1 MCNYKIACMCLII
14 LIIPSALGQTHIDAG
29 KTNPPSNLILLIIDG
44 MGSKYINQNCMPT
57 ALDGTPVSHADVP
70 IMYEMISH
78 GVLIPD
84 IQVPIPSTGPAH
96 SVIITG
102 YSGADREIVEFPDA
116 TIYDVLNNEGFLSIA
131 IMHKGDFT
139 QLRNEQ
145 DIILYTESDSIK
157 EPSFALQVNNNNNIP
172 DDIVKE
178 LKYWEL
184 KFSSYQ
190 KGTKGIESYTAYA
203 DWEINASKHLVSLM
217 AKKHPEMRYILTMNI
232 GIVDCAGHYR
242 GIEGYITSIEALDKY
257 LEPLVQAA
265 HDSNTALF
273 ITADHGMAFRS
284 ANATRGGHAS
294 DDFYCSESVTVP
306 LIMVSPNI
314 ITGVIDKKFNQQDI
328 APTILSI
335 LDIPQQ
341 LQYSDGNILPVK
353 QYTNLWIS
361 SDIEADVEIILE
373 EKMILNSTG
382 DSQYFIS
389 GLKPENNYI
398 VRVSNNDKILEEA
411 VQMDTDRHIE
421 FNINIPG
428 NIEKNWDHE
437 LWRKR
442 IASAMIIL
450 VIVAGL
456 LVIRRIKD

>member
-1 MCNYKIACMCLII
+1 MYIYKIVCICLII
-14 LIIPSALGQTHIDAG
+14 IIIPSALAQTHIDAG
-29 KTNPPSNLILLIIDG
+29 KTNPPSNIILLIIDG
-44 MGSKYINQNCMPT
+44 MGSKYISPNCIPT

-84 IQVPIPSTGPAH
+84 IQVPVPSTDPAH

-102 YSGADREIVEFPDA
+102 YSGADQETVELPDA

-139 QLRNEQ
+139 QLRNKQ
-145 DIILYTESDSIK
+145 DIILYTESNSIK
-157 EPSFALQVNNNNNIP
+157 EPSLSLQINDNNIP

-190 KGTKGIESYTAYA
+190 KETKGIESYTAYA

-217 AKKHPEMRYILTMNI
+217 AKKHPEMRYILTINI
-232 GIVDCAGHYR
+232 GIADCAGHYR
-242 GIEGYITSIEALDKY
+242 GIEGYITSIEALDKH
-257 LEPLVQAA
+257 LEPLVQVA
-265 HDSNTALF
+265 HDSNTALI

-314 ITGVIDKKFNQQDI
+314 ITGVIDKNFNQQDI

-335 LDIPQQ
+335 LDVPQQ
-341 LQYSDGNILPVK
+341 LQYSNGNILPVK

-361 SDIEADVEIILE
+361 SDIEADVKIIQE
-373 EKMILNSTG
+373 EKRILNSTG
-382 DSQYFIS
+382 DSQYFFS
-389 GLKPENNYI
+389 GLKPGNNYI
-398 VRVSNNDKILEEA
+398 VRVSKNDEIFEEA
-411 VQMDTDRHIE
+411 VKMDIDRHIE
-421 FNINIPG
+421 FNINIPD
-428 NIEKNWDHE
+428 NIEQKLDHE

-450 VIVAGL
+450 VIVVGL

>member
-1 MCNYKIACMCLII
+1 MYNYKIAFICLII
-14 LIIPSALGQTHIDAG
+14 ITIPSALSQTHIDAG
-29 KTNPPSNLILLIIDG
+29 KTNPPSNIILLIIDG
-44 MGSKYINQNCMPT
+44 MGSKYISPNCIPT

-84 IQVPIPSTGPAH
+84 IQVSVPSTGPAH

-102 YSGADREIVEFPDA
+102 YSGADQETVELPDA

-139 QLRNEQ
+139 QLRNKQ

-157 EPSFALQVNNNNNIP
+157 EPSLSLQINDNNIP

-190 KGTKGIESYTAYA
+190 KETKGIESYTAYA

-217 AKKHPEMRYILTMNI
+217 AKKHPKMRYILTINI
-232 GIVDCAGHYR
+232 GIADCAGHYR
-242 GIEGYITSIEALDKY
+242 GIEGYITSIEALDKH
-257 LEPLVQAA
+257 LEPLVQVA
-265 HDSNTALF
+265 HDSNTALI

-294 DDFYCSESVTVP
+294 DDYYCSESVTVP

-314 ITGVIDKKFNQQDI
+314 ITGVIDKNFNQQDI

-341 LQYSDGNILPVK
+341 LQYSNGNILPVK

-361 SDIEADVEIILE
+361 SDIEADVKIIQE
-373 EKMILNSTG
+373 EKSILNSTG
-382 DSQYFIS
+382 DSQYFFS

-398 VRVSNNDKILEEA
+398 VRVSKNDEILEEA
-411 VQMDTDRHIE
+411 VKMDIDRHIE
-421 FNINIPG
+421 FNINIPD
-428 NIEKNWDHE
+428 NIEKKLDHE

-450 VIVAGL
+450 VIVVGL
-456 LVIRRIKD
+456 LVIRKIKD

>member
-1 MCNYKIACMCLII
+1 MYNYKITFILLII
-14 LIIPSALGQTHIDAG
+14 IIIPSALAQTHIDAG
-29 KTNPPSNLILLIIDG
+29 KTNPPSNIILLIIDG
-44 MGSKYINQNCMPT
+44 MGSKYISPNCIPT

-84 IQVPIPSTGPAH
+84 IQVPVPSTGPAH

-102 YSGADREIVEFPDA
+102 YSGADQETVELPDA

-139 QLRNEQ
+139 QLRNKQ

-157 EPSFALQVNNNNNIP
+157 EPSLSLQINDNNIP

-190 KGTKGIESYTAYA
+190 KETKGIESYTAYA

-217 AKKHPEMRYILTMNI
+217 AKKHPKMRYILTINI
-232 GIVDCAGHYR
+232 GIADCAGHYR
-242 GIEGYITSIEALDKY
+242 GIEGYITSIEALDKL
-257 LEPLVQAA
+257 LEPLVQVA
-265 HDSNTALF
+265 HDSNTALI

-294 DDFYCSESVTVP
+294 DDYYCSESVTVP

-314 ITGVIDKKFNQQDI
+314 ITGVIDKNFNQQDI

-341 LQYSDGNILPVK
+341 LQYSNGNILPVK

-361 SDIEADVEIILE
+361 SDIEADVKIIQE
-373 EKMILNSTG
+373 EKSILNSTG
-382 DSQYFIS
+382 DSQYFFS

-398 VRVSNNDKILEEA
+398 VRFSKDDEIFEEA
-411 VQMDTDRHIE
+411 VKMDIDRHIE
-421 FNINIPG
+421 FDINIPD
-428 NIEKNWDHE
+428 NIEKKLDHE

-450 VIVAGL
+450 VIVVGL
-456 LVIRRIKD
+456 LVIRRIKE

>member
-1 MCNYKIACMCLII
+1 MYIYKSICICLIVI
-14 LIIPSALGQTHIDAG
+14 IIPSALAQTHIDAG
-29 KTNPPSNLILLIIDG
+29 KTNPPSNIILLIIDG
-44 MGSKYINQNCMPT
+44 MGSKYISPNCIPT

-70 IMYEMISH
+70 IMYEMVSH

-84 IQVPIPSTGPAH
+84 IQVPVPSTDPAH

-102 YSGADREIVEFPDA
+102 YSGADQETVELPDA

-139 QLRNEQ
+139 QLRNKQ
-145 DIILYTESDSIK
+145 DIILYTESNSIK
-157 EPSFALQVNNNNNIP
+157 EPSLALQINDNNVP
-172 DDIVKE
+172 DDVVKE

-190 KGTKGIESYTAYA
+190 KETKGIESYTAYA

-217 AKKHPEMRYILTMNI
+217 AKKHPEMRYILTINI

-242 GIEGYITSIEALDKY
+242 GIEGYITSIEAIDKY
-257 LEPLVQAA
+257 LEPLVQVA
-265 HDSNTALF
+265 HDSNTALI

-306 LIMVSPNI
+306 LIMASPNI
-314 ITGVIDKKFNQQDI
+314 ITGVIDKNFNQQDI

-341 LQYSDGNILPVK
+341 LQYSNGNILPVK

-361 SDIEADVEIILE
+361 SDIEADVKIIQE
-373 EKMILNSTG
+373 EKSILNSTG
-382 DSQYFIS
+382 DSQYFFS

-398 VRVSNNDKILEEA
+398 VRVSKDDEILEEA
-411 VQMDTDRHIE
+411 VKMDIDRYIE
-421 FNINIPG
+421 FNINIPD
-428 NIEKNWDHE
+428 NIEKKWDHE

-450 VIVAGL
+450 VIIIGL
-456 LVIRRIKD
+456 LVIHRIKE